1 MNDRA
6 AGIFENY
13 DVKILGT
20 AKGRGALLAET
31 EQGWLILKEYTGP
44 EARLEL
50 QEKLLQAVR
59 DAGFPGVEQLLRN
72 KEGELLTRDQDRTAY
87 IVKTWFE
94 GRECNLRDVKE
105 CQNAVRTLGR
115 LHRAME
121 QPQLAAQYTGRPF
134 SLEKEYA
141 RHNRELK
148 KVRRYLREKGQKS
161 DFERFLLHHYD
172 RFYEKAL
179 ETEEQLRAET
189 GEREMSASAVPA
201 GAHEAKSMSEAKI
214 LPEVKSAPEAKSA
227 PAAESL
233 TADTGGCFCHGD
245 LQHHNLLCCREGFSV
260 INFEKYLVDNP
271 VRDLYLFLR
280 KLLEKNGWSSS
291 IALSILTAYETQR
304 TLSDQDRRQLY
315 YRFAYP
321 EKFWKIVNFYYNSGK
336 AWIPGRNREKLE
348 NLLRQEEEKKAF
360 LENTLR

>member
-6 AGIFENY
+6 VSVFENY

-59 DAGFPGVEQLLRN
+59 DAGFPGAEQLLRN

-87 IVKTWFE
+87 IVKTWFD

-105 CQNAVRTLGR
+105 CQNAARTLGR
-115 LHRAME
+115 LHLAME

-134 SLEKEYA
+134 SLEREYA

-179 ETEEQLRAET
+179 ETEEQLKTET
-189 GEREMSASAVPA
+189 ADREAAVCAALAGGPEAHRASA
-201 GAHEAKSMSEAKI
+201 AKG
-214 LPEVKSAPEAKSA
+214 VPEAHRRA
-227 PAAESL
+227 
-233 TADTGGCFCHGD
+233 ADTGGCFCHGD
-245 LQHHNLLCCREGFSV
+245 FQHHNLLCCRDGFAV

-280 KLLEKNGWSSS
+280 KLL
-291 IALSILTAYETQR
+291 
-304 TLSDQDRRQLY
+304 
-315 YRFAYP
+315 
-321 EKFWKIVNFYYNSGK
+321 
-336 AWIPGRNREKLE
+336 
-348 NLLRQEEEKKAF
+348 
-360 LENTLR
+360 

>member
-6 AGIFENY
+6 VSVFENY

-87 IVKTWFE
+87 IVKTWFD

-105 CQNAVRTLGR
+105 CQNAARTLGR
-115 LHRAME
+115 LHLAME

-134 SLEKEYA
+134 SLEREYA

-179 ETEEQLRAET
+179 ETEEQLKRRPRT
-189 GEREMSASAVPA
+189 GRRPSVRLWPAGLKRTERPQRRVYLKRTDGLRTPAAASATEIFSIITCSAA
-201 GAHEAKSMSEAKI
+201 GTA
-214 LPEVKSAPEAKSA
+214 LP
-227 PAAESL
+227 
-233 TADTGGCFCHGD
+233 
-245 LQHHNLLCCREGFSV
+245 
-260 INFEKYLVDNP
+260 
-271 VRDLYLFLR
+271 
-280 KLLEKNGWSSS
+280 SS
-291 IALSILTAYETQR
+291 ILKNI
-304 TLSDQDRRQLY
+304 
-315 YRFAYP
+315 
-321 EKFWKIVNFYYNSGK
+321 W
-336 AWIPGRNREKLE
+336 WIIR
-348 NLLRQEEEKKAF
+348 
-360 LENTLR
+360 

>member
-87 IVKTWFE
+87 IVKTWFD

-121 QPQLAAQYTGRPF
+121 QPQLATQYAGRPF

-189 GEREMSASAVPA
+189 GEREAAVCAALAGGPEAQVASAAWNTPEAQSASAAKGVPA
-201 GAHEAKSMSEAKI
+201 AHRRA
-214 LPEVKSAPEAKSA
+214 
-227 PAAESL
+227 
-233 TADTGGCFCHGD
+233 ADTGGCFCHGD

-348 NLLRQEEEKKAF
+348 NLLRQEEEKKA
-360 LENTLR
+360 EEVEGNR